1 MKKRIQLFLLLFLL
15 FLKVHATDGEVAK
28 ELPVVKGYYQTINLD
43 DNSPCNCNEKTQR
56 MYDMTKGL
64 RPHEVESYNIHT
76 YAFTLGKSFLSVPKL
91 FKALEGDPS
100 VYKISLIE
108 WNSMMLLTTKDF
120 DAVSFETIA
129 MKVFDSFSLMQP
141 EDFLKI
147 KNMDSYNEYIEF
159 LKNKEK
165 VKE

>member
-1 MKKRIQLFLLLFLL
+1 MKKHIQLFLLLSFII
-15 FLKVHATDGEVAK
+15 FNSNASDGELAK
-28 ELPVVKGYYQTINLD
+28 HLPVTKGYYQTIDLD
-43 DNSPCNCNEKTQR
+43 DNTPCNCNEKTQR
-56 MYDMTKGL
+56 MYDLIKGL
-64 RPHEVESYNIHT
+64 RPHEVENYDLHT

-91 FKALEGDPS
+91 FKALENDPS
-100 VYKISLIE
+100 VYKVSLIE

-120 DAVSFETIA
+120 DAVSFEIIA